1 MCVLNEIWCLC
12 TLQHFKINHARFTS
26 PSCLLE
32 LLRPPGTAP
41 GRPPPPSAPR
51 SPFFSSSPSP
61 PPPASGSRR
70 SVGKETKREERR
82 GREGQ
87 SCPSSPREGAGSVW
101 GLPPRE
107 LRRVSAPPAAQGGG
121 LEPRGCFH
129 PFPAE
134 TSPNSGCFEAPTCG
148 SRGGFYFQAR
158 TMLPRTKF
166 VGGGRGE
173 RSPPR
178 PGSPANDRG
187 DGLCPS
193 PPAPPSPGG
202 SLQAASVTSPALTG
216 LRLETA
222 EKGIFSLAA
231 RLILEFLLP
240 QPLASKPRPARTSA
254 PRQRG
259 EQPPGL
265 SPLSREGG
273 CVEKKR

>member
-1 MCVLNEIWCLC
+1 MHVLPHPPASWSYCGRR
-12 TLQHFKINHARFTS
+12 AR
-26 PSCLLE
+26 
-32 LLRPPGTAP
+32 LRGDPP
-41 GRPPPPSAPR
+41 RPPPPEA
-51 SPFFSSSPSP
+51 PFF
-61 PPPASGSRR
+61 PPAHPRR
-70 SVGKETKREERR
+70 LRPPAPVGAWGKKRNARKGEDGRGRAALPRPGKER
-82 GREGQ
+82 GVCGG
-87 SCPSSPREGAGSVW
+87 SPRENSAGFQ
-101 GLPPRE
+101 PR
-107 LRRVSAPPAAQGGG
+107 RRLKVGGWS
-121 LEPRGCFH
+121 RGGVFA

-240 QPLASKPRPARTSA
+240 QPLASKRRPARTSA

>member
-1 MCVLNEIWCLC
+1 MYAAAFQNKSC
-12 TLQHFKINHARFTS
+12 TFYLT
-26 PSCLLE
+26 LLPPGVTAAAGHGSGE
-32 LLRPPGTAP
+32 TPPALRPPKPLFFLQPIPAASGRRLPSERGERNETRGKARTGGAELPFLAP
-41 GRPPPPSAPR
+41 GRSGECVGAPPERTPPGF
-51 SPFFSSSPSP
+51 SP
-61 PPPASGSRR
+61 AGGSRWGGW
-70 SVGKETKREERR
+70 SR
-82 GREGQ
+82 GGVF
-87 SCPSSPREGAGSVW
+87 A
-101 GLPPRE
+101 
-107 LRRVSAPPAAQGGG
+107 
-121 LEPRGCFH
+121 

-222 EKGIFSLAA
+222 EKGIFSLAS